1 MNLEDLGRALSVR
14 AFGTLDL
21 SAIGPRYRTLP
32 GALAPAAVLVPLF
45 LAGGEPRVLLTRRR
59 RDLRH
64 HPGQISFP
72 GGRVE
77 PGDPDALAAALR
89 EAREEVG
96 IAEADVAVLGRL
108 SETLAVQTGFLLTPW
123 VGVVPYPYPWAP
135 DPGEV
140 AEVLE
145 VSLAELERTDAH
157 WTEAREVHG
166 MVHELHFFRRG
177 KDTIWGATAR
187 ILFELLTVGRP
198 A

>member
-1 MNLEDLGRALSVR
+1 MTLADLRRALAAR
-14 AFGTLDL
+14 AFGTLDS
-21 SAIGPRYRTLP
+21 SALPEAYRRSE
-32 GALAPAAVLVPLF
+32 GALRPAAVLVPLF
-45 LAGGEPRVLLTRRR
+45 ERHGELQVLLTRRR
-59 RDLRH
+59 PDLRL

-72 GGRVE
+72 GGRLD
-77 PGDPDALAAALR
+77 PGDPDTLAAALR

-96 IAEADVAVLGRL
+96 LEPARVEVIGRL
-108 SETLAVQTGFLLTPW
+108 SETLVVVTGFRLTPW

-145 VSLAELERTDAH
+145 VSLAGLARPDAH
-157 WTEAREVHG
+157 WTEPREAHGMLHEVH
-166 MVHELHFFRRG
+166 FFALG

-187 ILFELLTVGRP
+187 ILFELLSLGRH